1 MISAYVLVETSAGK
15 NIKNV
20 RDQIRRFKGVKSA
33 ELVTGPYDIV
43 VRIEGKDMQEL
54 TRIVTDKI
62 LGVKGVGKTITLVII
77 S

>member
-20 RDQIRRFKGVKSA
+20 RDQLRRFKGVKSA

-54 TRIVTDKI
+54 TKIITDKI
-62 LGVKGVGKTITLVII
+62 LGVKGVSKTITLVII